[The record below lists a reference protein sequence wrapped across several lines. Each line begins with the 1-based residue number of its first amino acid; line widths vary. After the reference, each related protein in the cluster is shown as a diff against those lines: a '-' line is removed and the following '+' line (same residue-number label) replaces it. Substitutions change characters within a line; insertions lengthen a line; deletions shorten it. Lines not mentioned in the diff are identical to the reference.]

1 MPPDRVPPLPPMLLS
16 QVLQQPLLPLL
27 PLHPVP
33 PPLGVLLTQFLPMLA
48 GRPTS
53 RARGTAVELHE

>member
-1 MPPDRVPPLPPMLLS
+1 MPPDRLPPLPLMLLS
-16 QVLQQPLLPLL
+16 QVLLLPLLPLL

-48 GRPTS
+48 GRPTI
-53 RARGTAVELHE
+53 RATSTAAALHE